1 MRPGWTGRRNYWT
14 VVCCVG
20 LVLNNH
26 ANSALYAQYEHPEG
40 GGGAEGGR
48 EGGGG
53 VVGVWMERM
62 MITFLFYYDYT
73 FNKCQVK
80 Y

>member
-1 MRPGWTGRRNYWT
+1 M
-14 VVCCVG
+14 CCVG

-62 MITFLFYYDYT
+62 MIPFLFYYDTLSINSESNINGILYILRI
-73 FNKCQVK
+73 C
-80 Y
+80 